1 MNAVNPVNASVHL
14 EFLRRRN
21 SSPKLV
27 EPAPDAAELN
37 EMLQCALRSPDH
49 ARLRPW
55 RFLSVRGE
63 RRTALGELLQASL
76 LRSNPEAD
84 EAAREKARMA
94 PLRAPLVMVVFVSLR
109 EHPKVPDWEQR
120 ISAGCTAFSLELA
133 AEALGYASIWR
144 TGAYAEDR
152 ELVRALGGSDTE
164 EIVGFLY
171 MGTRDGEAK
180 PLPDM
185 NPDDFHNEW

>member
-1 MNAVNPVNASVHL
+1 MNAVSPVNAGVHL

-21 SSPKLV
+21 SAPKLV
-27 EPAPDAAELN
+27 EPAPGAADVN
-37 EMLQCALRSPDH
+37 AMLECALRSPDH

-63 RRTALGELLQASL
+63 RRHALGELLLASL
-76 LRSNPEAD
+76 LRSNPDAD
-84 EAAREKARMA
+84 EAARDKASNA
-94 PLRAPLVMVVFVSLR
+94 PLRAPLIMVVFASLR
-109 EHPKVPDWEQR
+109 EHPKVPAWEQR

-144 TGAYAEDR
+144 TGAYAEDP
-152 ELVRALGGSDTE
+152 ELVSALGGSETE

-171 MGTRDGEAK
+171 IGTRDGEAK
-180 PLPDM
+180 PLPEM
-185 NPDDFHNEW
+185 NPGDFHREW